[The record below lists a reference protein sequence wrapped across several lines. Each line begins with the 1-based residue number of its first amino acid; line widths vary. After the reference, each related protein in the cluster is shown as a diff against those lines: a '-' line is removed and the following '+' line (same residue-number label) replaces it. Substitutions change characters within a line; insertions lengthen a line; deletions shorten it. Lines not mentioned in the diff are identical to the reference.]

1 LVNQGMPATLLCA
14 LPSLFKV
21 AASTTH
27 CIAAAQFLEAWIMK
41 RRQFTHRA
49 LALLGASAAVLASP
63 SMALAQ
69 QAYPNRPVRIL
80 IGQASGGAV
89 DTVARLLSERLTAS
103 LGVSVVVEAR
113 PGAAGMIAADA
124 VARSL
129 ADGYTLGL
137 LDVGALAVNPS
148 LQPKISYDIAK
159 DFSYL
164 GGVAK
169 IPLVLVAH
177 PSATA
182 NTLADLTKYASTN
195 PGRLSYA
202 SAGVGSPL
210 HLAFE
215 AYKQRA
221 GIFVTHVPYRGG
233 APALADV
240 AAGHVPLIFID
251 TNLTNQ
257 FSKSGKVK
265 PLAIATSERSPL
277 LPDVPTFAEAGISNF
292 DYAPWLG
299 LVSAAG
305 MDAQVASRLN
315 QAVQQVINSPELAQ
329 QVRALGFMS
338 WPLTQERFAAHVKAE
353 ASSYRELIKVRGIKI
368 EP

>member
-1 LVNQGMPATLLCA
+1 MKRRLFTHRTLAVLGATTSGLA
-14 LPSLFKV
+14 LPSL
-21 AASTTH
+21 T
-27 CIAAAQFLEAWIMK
+27 
-41 RRQFTHRA
+41 
-49 LALLGASAAVLASP
+49 
-63 SMALAQ
+63 LAQ
-69 QAYPNRPVRIL
+69 QAYPNRPIRIL

-89 DTVARLLSERLTAS
+89 DTVARLVSERVSAS

-124 VARSL
+124 VARSP

-148 LQPKISYDIAK
+148 LQPKITYDIGK

-177 PSATA
+177 TSAPA
-182 NTLADLTKYASTN
+182 NTLAELTKYASTN

-240 AAGHVPLIFID
+240 AAGHVPLMFVD
-251 TNLTNQ
+251 TNLANQ
-257 FSKSGKVK
+257 FTKSGKVK
-265 PLAIATSERSPL
+265 PLAIATNERSPL

-299 LVSAAG
+299 LVSASG
-305 MDAQVASRLN
+305 LETQVASRLN
-315 QAVQQVINSPELAQ
+315 QAVQQAVNSPELAQ
-329 QVRALGFMS
+329 QVRALGFMP
-338 WPLTQERFAAHVKAE
+338 WPLTQERFAAHVKTE
-353 ASSYRELIKVRGIKI
+353 AVSYRELIKARGIKI
-368 EP
+368 DS